1 MVTTIRRIPHS
12 LKLNVERK
20 VDLDIIK
27 PVDKPTDWVNGLV
40 IVKKPNGTLQIALT
54 LDLLIKQAIKQ
65 DHLHL
70 LLRKNFPQI
79 SEAKYLSKLG
89 ASSGYLQIEVDRK
102 SPNLLTFGTTIG
114 RILFKKLPH
123 GKHSPSTVFQKTV
136 LSIISNIQNSAKS
149 QDCVSTRRKSPVEHD
164 NHLQKVFPKIR
175 ESGLKFNKNKCQFCK
190 ESLLFF
196 GHIFPSKFIR
206 VDPSKPYPITKI
218 PVLQSLNFRDF
229 CKWLTPSVNLF
240 QILLKLLPNSENF

>member
-89 ASSGYLQIEVDRK
+89 TSSGYLQIEVDRK

-114 RILFKKLPH
+114 RILF
-123 GKHSPSTVFQKTV
+123 
-136 LSIISNIQNSAKS
+136 
-149 QDCVSTRRKSPVEHD
+149 
-164 NHLQKVFPKIR
+164 
-175 ESGLKFNKNKCQFCK
+175 
-190 ESLLFF
+190 
-196 GHIFPSKFIR
+196 
-206 VDPSKPYPITKI
+206 
-218 PVLQSLNFRDF
+218 
-229 CKWLTPSVNLF
+229 
-240 QILLKLLPNSENF
+240 

>member
-20 VDLDIIK
+20 VNRKVDIDIIK
-27 PVDKPTDWVNGLV
+27 PVDEPTDWVNGLA
-40 IVKKPNGTLQIALT
+40 IIKKPNGTLQTALP
-54 LDLLIKQAIKQ
+54 LDLLIKRARKQ
-65 DHLHL
+65 EHLHL
-70 LLRKNFPQI
+70 LLRKNFSQI
-79 SEAKYLSKLG
+79 SEAKYFSKLN

-114 RILFKKLPH
+114 RILFKRLPH
-123 GKHSPSTVFQKTV
+123 GKHSASTVFQKTV

-149 QDCVSTRRKSPVEHD
+149 QDWVSARRKFPAEHD

-175 ESGLKFNKNKCQFCK
+175 ESDLKLNKNKCQFCK

-196 GHIFPSKFIR
+196 EHIF
-206 VDPSKPYPITKI
+206 
-218 PVLQSLNFRDF
+218 LQSLFE
-229 CKWLTPSVNLF
+229 LT
-240 QILLKLLPNSENF
+240 LPKFTLEQKFLCCNP